1 MALRCVERVGGRC
14 VPDNSSGKSFRSEIV
29 FDNKMV
35 AVLANA
41 LNKYVIGNG
50 EGSLPFPLIEF
61 ERFTSS
67 TGQDP
72 VSLPLEWEL

>member
-1 MALRCVERVGGRC
+1 MALRCAERAGGRY
-14 VPDNSSGKSFRSEIV
+14 VPDNPFGKPFRSEIV
-29 FDNKMV
+29 LDSKMF

-50 EGSLPFPLIEF
+50 EGSLPFPLIGF
-61 ERFTSS
+61 ERFASS

-72 VSLPLEWEL
+72 VSLPLE

>member
-1 MALRCVERVGGRC
+1 MALRCAERSGGC
-14 VPDNSSGKSFRSEIV
+14 YVPDNPSGKSFRSEIV
-29 FDNKMV
+29 LDNKMV

-41 LNKYVIGNG
+41 LNKYVIDNG

-61 ERFTSS
+61 ERFASS

-72 VSLPLEWEL
+72 VSLPLKWEL

>member
-1 MALRCVERVGGRC
+1 MPRVGGRY
-14 VPDNSSGKSFRSEIV
+14 VPDNPFGKSFRSEIIL
-29 FDNKMV
+29 DSKML

-41 LNKYVIGNG
+41 LNKYVIDNG
-50 EGSLPFPLIEF
+50 EGSFLFPLVGF
-61 ERFTSS
+61 ERFASS